1 MKIRTTIII
10 LFFVSYSFSQT
21 TGLYGKKNYIEVNGL
36 SNFRLFEL
44 MFDQRDYY
52 KPMGNTVTR
61 GRDLVDFGYRVTL
74 GRVMTDNF
82 ALGIEAGMDYQ
93 SVGFESNFMDLS
105 YTDPFGNTYYNSCVI
120 LHEMMDIHTFSV
132 MPKLTFTK
140 EGGLLPIGLNHEIGI
155 GYTRTKIVDKD
166 YNFKINSGSEYLSA
180 EDSVKIDTHYADYNE
195 KYGGMT
201 FMYAFKIKTPI
212 SKKIMINY
220 GLRYTLNLKSFSFKS
235 SGSSQYVQSAAD
247 MARNIGKKRVLN
259 FLTFNLGLSYAF

>member
-1 MKIRTTIII
+1 
-10 LFFVSYSFSQT
+10 
-21 TGLYGKKNYIEVNGL
+21 
-36 SNFRLFEL
+36 
-44 MFDQRDYY
+44 
-52 KPMGNTVTR
+52 
-61 GRDLVDFGYRVTL
+61 
-74 GRVMTDNF
+74 
-82 ALGIEAGMDYQ
+82 
-93 SVGFESNFMDLS
+93 
-105 YTDPFGNTYYNSCVI
+105 
-120 LHEMMDIHTFSV
+120 